1 MTTYAWPSSIVVS
14 SWDLLQ
20 SHNNVVFTSVLNGE
34 SQTASLPGA
43 RWGWAVGFRQESM
56 AVRAV
61 TEAWLAR
68 LSGMQHRALLYD
80 LARPTPTGTISGTIT
95 ASAAAI
101 FATSIVLNGMSNGQ
115 TLKAGDWFSVMLS
128 TGVTQLLMCVL
139 DATAS
144 GTSMTVEFRHP
155 LRAAVSASAAVVISQ
170 PTGYYIM
177 KQPEFGVPR
186 AGANKAPAFT
196 IEFREVFVP

>member
-1 MTTYAWPSSIVVS
+1 MTTYAWPAGFYVE
-14 SWDLLQ
+14 SWGLLQ

-34 SQTASLPGA
+34 SQTASLPGS
-43 RWGWAVGFRQESM
+43 RWGWSVGFRQES
-56 AVRAV
+56 VDLRAA
-61 TEAWLAR
+61 TEAWLTR
-68 LSGMQHRALLYD
+68 LSGMQNRAQLYD
-80 LARPTPTGTISGTIT
+80 LARPVPRGTISGTIT
-95 ASAAAI
+95 ASAASI

-128 TGVTQLLMCVL
+128 TGVTQLLMCAA

-144 GTSMTVEFRHP
+144 GTSMTVEFRHA
-155 LRAAVSASAAVVISQ
+155 LRAAVNGCAAVVISQ

-186 AGANKAPAFT
+186 AGAGKAPSFT